1 MAASV
6 TLEVTAGTLYLS
18 SCSPVLQL
26 FFGLS
31 QIFCSGQMYM
41 GTDHAAVLQV
51 TTDESG
57 QG

>member
-6 TLEVTAGTLYLS
+6 TLQVTAGTLYLS

-31 QIFCSGQMYM
+31 QFFCSGQMCM
-41 GTDHAAVLQV
+41 GTDHAAVLLIA
-51 TTDESG
+51 TDVVS
-57 QG
+57 